1 MRSRTDT
8 ELVTASQGGD
18 RAAMEELLGRHH
30 DRLYAVCRGIAGA
43 DDAADATQAALM
55 SVVRGLPR
63 FDGRA
68 RFTTWSHRI
77 AVNAALDELRRRK
90 RRPEPVDPLGG
101 SGDSSRERR
110 ELEGVP
116 ATSKVAMGTP
126 SIDPAALVVDRQ
138 VVEAALAA
146 LREEFRVPLVLAE
159 YGGLEYSEIAET
171 LEIPVGTVRSRIA
184 RARAQLL
191 DSGRG
196 SP

>member
-1 MRSRTDT
+1 
-8 ELVTASQGGD
+8 
-18 RAAMEELLGRHH
+18 MEELLARHH
-30 DRLYAVCRGIAGA
+30 DRLYAVCRGVAGV
-43 DDAADATQAALM
+43 DDADDATQAALM
-55 SVVRGLPR
+55 SVVRGLVG

-101 SGDSSRERR
+101 ANPSREGR
-110 ELEGVP
+110 ELEGVSP
-116 ATSKVAMGTP
+116 TSKVAMGTP
-126 SIDPAALVVDRQ
+126 SVDPAALVVDRQ
-138 VVEAALAA
+138 VVAAALAT

-191 DSGRG
+191 DPDRG
-196 SP
+196 SQ